1 MSKEHSRLIIF
12 LLAGILA
19 VLLFGR
25 EAMQGSL
32 EVVFWIGLALG
43 IVALAIWGIVALVR
57 GVGREVK
64 VYRQEVRRDREEGRP
79 WLHTFIAW
87 PGIIGNFLVIGV
99 AAYSRYVEE
108 SCSAL
113 LGDCLQQ
120 IPYWWLPV
128 VLLLGSMPIAGLE
141 RIILHYRNRDA

>member
-12 LLAGILA
+12 LLAGIFA

-25 EAMQGSL
+25 EAVQGSL
-32 EVVFWIGLALG
+32 ETFFWIGLVLG
-43 IVALAIWGIVALVR
+43 IVALIIWGIVALVR

-64 VYRQEVRRDREEGRP
+64 VYREEVRRDREEGRP

-87 PGIIGNFLVIGV
+87 PGIIGNFLVIGI
-99 AAYSRYVEE
+99 AGYSRYVDE
-108 SCSAL
+108 SCRAF
-113 LGDCLQQ
+113 LGDCLQT

-128 VLLLGSMPIAGLE
+128 ALLLGSIPIAGLE
-141 RIILHYRNRDA
+141 RIILHYRKRGA